1 METADL
7 IREFKS
13 HHSEVKAALE
23 KAGVKDGELEARMNE
38 IEQRIVRTGDGE
50 QTDRKSLGQTV
61 ADSPQFKQLSADRG
75 GKMRLSVK
83 TTITTATGSGAALA
97 PSMRIAAPDMLQQR
111 RVRVRDLLASGR
123 TDSGSIEFPRQTTR
137 TIAAAMQAS
146 EGAAKGE
153 SALGFEMISA
163 PVRTLAHWIP
173 ASVQVLDDAPLLGSL
188 IDSELRYGLAD
199 VEEQQLLNGSG
210 TGADLNGVYTQATAF
225 AAPFTMPSPSRIDVI
240 LLAIAQLEAALFEPD
255 GIVVNGTDWARILA
269 TKDTAG
275 NYLGDGPFSSEQ
287 VQRLWSLPV
296 ATTSAMTSGKF
307 MVGAFKRGAQVF
319 DRQDATVEISTEH
332 SDYFTKNLVAIRAEQ
347 RLALAVYRTGAFVKG
362 DFAAAI
368 TASTGT

>member
-1 METADL
+1 M
-7 IREFKS
+7 
-13 HHSEVKAALE
+13 KAALE
-23 KAGVKDGELEARMNE
+23 KAGVKDGELEARMHE
-38 IEQRIVRTGDGE
+38 IEQRIVRTGSGE
-50 QTDRKSLGQTV
+50 ETEQKSLGQIVT
-61 ADSPQFKQLSADRG
+61 DSQQFKQLSADRG

-97 PSMRIAAPDMLQQR
+97 PSMRVGAPDMLQQR
-111 RVRVRDLLASGR
+111 PLRVRDLLSPGQ
-123 TDSGSIEFPRQTTR
+123 TDSNSIEYPRQTTR

-153 SALGFEMISA
+153 SALGFEMVAA

-173 ASVQVLDDAPLLGSL
+173 ASKQVLDDAPLLASL

-199 VEEQQLLNGSG
+199 VEEGQILNGSG

-225 AAPFTMPSPSRIDVI
+225 SAPFTMVAPTMLDVV
-240 LLAIAQLEAALFEPD
+240 LLAIAQLEAANFQPD
-255 GIVVNGTDWARILA
+255 GLVMNGTDWARMLA
-269 TKDTAG
+269 LKASDGT
-275 NYLGDGPFSSEQ
+275 YLGNGPFSAEQ

-296 ATTSAMTSGKF
+296 ARSSSMSSDKF
-307 MVGAFKRGAQVF
+307 LVGAFKRGAQIF
-319 DRQDATVEISTEH
+319 DRQDATVEVSTEH

-362 DFAAAI
+362 DFSDAI
-368 TASTGT
+368 TAATAA